1 MSGSQEIIIPRPGT
15 ESNLPTSPI
24 PGPSE
29 EHFTS
34 TFGNLLPPAEYLKT
48 SNGQI
53 AYYTFSPT
61 SSAKTTT
68 TTTTTSPSR
77 VLFLHGVQTPS
88 LGLLPLATSLHAS
101 FPSAEFVLLDL
112 YGHGLSATPLLPHT
126 PSLFHDLI
134 DRLLNH
140 LNWPSCHLLG
150 YSFGGATGMGYISS
164 SPSRAARVIS
174 ISLIAPAGLWNPAS
188 LDTSK
193 FDSADYGVVKSYIL
207 ELLEGGGPLIVPSDF
222 ASRIAKG
229 EIVAEKIRE
238 WQMVN
243 HKGHTASVIAIVR
256 DAGVLARPEIYKKA
270 VATGVPI
277 IAVLGE
283 TDDVVYEKDLNGVG
297 VGNVHVVEGAGHAV
311 VREKVPEVA
320 AHVGGF
326 WKGIF
331 AAE

>member
-15 ESNLPTSPI
+15 ESNTPSSSI

-34 TFGNLLPPAEYLKT
+34 TFGNLLPPAQYLKT

-68 TTTTTSPSR
+68 ATSPSR

-126 PSLFHDLI
+126 PSLFHELI

-150 YSFGGATGMGYISS
+150 YSFGGVTGMGYISS
-164 SPSRAARVIS
+164 SPSRAAKVIS
-174 ISLIAPAGLWNPAS
+174 ISLVAPAGLWKPED
-188 LDTSK
+188 LDVGK
-193 FDSADYGVVKSYIL
+193 FESEHYAVAKSYIL
-207 ELLEGGGPLIVPSDF
+207 ELLEGGPLIVPSDF

-256 DAGVLARPEIYKKA
+256 DAGVLARPEVYKKA
-270 VATGVPI
+270 VATGVLI

-283 TDDVVYEKDLNGVG
+283 TDDVVYEKDLNEVG

-311 VREKVPEVA
+311 VREKVSEVA
-320 AHVGGF
+320 AHIERF

>member
-15 ESNLPTSPI
+15 EPNTPTSPI

-34 TFGNLLPPAEYLKT
+34 TFGNLLPPAQYLKT

-61 SSAKTTT
+61 SSAKTT

-88 LGLLPLATSLHAS
+88 LGLLPLATSLHTS

-126 PSLFHDLI
+126 PSLFHELI
-134 DRLLNH
+134 DQVLDH
-140 LNWPSCHLLG
+140 LKWPSCHLLG
-150 YSFGGATGMGYISS
+150 YSFGGVTGMGYISS
-164 SPSRAARVIS
+164 SPSRAAKVIS
-174 ISLIAPAGLWNPAS
+174 ISLVAPAGLWKPED
-188 LDTSK
+188 LDVGKFESK
-193 FDSADYGVVKSYIL
+193 DYAVVKSYIL
-207 ELLEGGGPLIVPSDF
+207 ELLEGGGPLIVPSDS
-222 ASRIAKG
+222 ASRIANG

-256 DAGVLARPEIYKKA
+256 DAGVLARPEVYEKA
-270 VATGVPI
+270 VATGLPI

-283 TDDVVYEKDLNGVG
+283 TDDVVFEKDLMEVG
-297 VGNVHVVEGAGHAV
+297 VGNVYVVEGAGHAV

-320 AHVGGF
+320 AHIERF

-331 AAE
+331 AAQ

>member
-34 TFGNLLPPAEYLKT
+34 TFGNLLTPAKYLKT

-61 SSAKTTT
+61 SSAKTT

-88 LGLLPLATSLHAS
+88 LGLLPLATSLHTS

-134 DRLLNH
+134 DELLNH

-150 YSFGGATGMGYISS
+150 YSFGAVTGMGYISS
-164 SPSRAARVIS
+164 SPSRAAKVIS
-174 ISLIAPAGLWNPAS
+174 ICLVAPAGLWNPS
-188 LDTSK
+188 FLDTSK
-193 FDSADYGVVKSYIL
+193 FDSADYGVAKSYIL

-222 ASRIAKG
+222 TSRIAKG

-243 HKGHTASVIAIVR
+243 HRGHTASVIAIVR

-277 IAVLGE
+277 LAVLGE
-283 TDDVVYEKDLNGVG
+283 TDDVVFEKDLNEVG
-297 VGNVHVVEGAGHAV
+297 VGNVYVVEGAGHAV

-320 AHVGGF
+320 AHIERF

-331 AAE
+331 AA

>member
-15 ESNLPTSPI
+15 ESNLPTSSI

-34 TFGNLLPPAEYLKT
+34 TFGNLLPPARYLKT

-68 TTTTTSPSR
+68 TTTPSR

-88 LGLLPLATSLHAS
+88 LGLLPLATSLHTS

-126 PSLFHDLI
+126 PSLFHELI
-134 DRLLNH
+134 DKLLNH
-140 LNWPSCHLLG
+140 LNWLSCHLLG
-150 YSFGGATGMGYISS
+150 YSFGGATSMGYISS
-164 SPSRAARVIS
+164 SPSRAAKVIS
-174 ISLIAPAGLWNPAS
+174 ISLVAPAGLWNPS
-188 LDTSK
+188 FLDTSK
-193 FDSADYGVVKSYIL
+193 FDSADYAVVKSYIL
-207 ELLEGGGPLIVPSDF
+207 ELLEGGGPLIVPSDS

-283 TDDVVYEKDLNGVG
+283 TDDVVYEKDLNEVG

-320 AHVGGF
+320 AHIERF
-326 WKGIF
+326 WKGILG
-331 AAE
+331 AD